1 MPFLDAD
8 TNYRSAYCDPCGG
21 RIGGARLFCVDCVH
35 KPTVEFDA
43 LDLCCEPQ
51 CVAASMPELIDLEVP
66 HEPDHRLVKARIPV
80 LLRHYGRVHS
90 EALGAFERV
99 RILYERLAKSTAHP
113 QEEEKAGSLEKE
125 TPNHEPTVSAMLTNV
140 ERVENVITTPQEEGA
155 RPFNQETPS
164 HQPTVAEMSAGVDKV
179 DDVSTAQDFSRGG
192 DGAEDSTSQHPTK
205 VQIQDGNLPTCGNC
219 KDRISFPFWYCIF
232 CRGEFPGT
240 KTVYLN
246 SEGNAVLLDDLFI
259 CAGCDRAGVPKLM
272 RSSGEHTE
280 AHHLIRCQEPQL
292 GRQTISPTE
301 QLFVMDGRLNV
312 MQMQLDD
319 LTRRMG
325 DHNDHIGD
333 LNGRVGDLTGSMA
346 NMIGE
351 LTGSMTS
358 LTSRI
363 ADIEVLLHR
372 LVGTANGSM

>member
-1 MPFLDAD
+1 MLFLDAD
-8 TNYRSAYCDPCGG
+8 TSYRSAYCDPCGG

-51 CVAASMPELIDLEVP
+51 CVAASIPDLIDLEVP

-80 LLRHYGRVHS
+80 LLRHYGRVYS
-90 EALGAFERV
+90 AALGAFERV
-99 RILYERLAKSTAHP
+99 RILYERLEKSTAHP
-113 QEEEKAGSLEKE
+113 REEEKARSVEE
-125 TPNHEPTVSAMLTNV
+125 TPNHESTVSTILTNV
-140 ERVENVITTPQEEGA
+140 DRVENVITTPQEEGV
-155 RPFNQETPS
+155 RPYNQETPS
-164 HQPTVAEMSAGVDKV
+164 HEPAVAEMSAGVDKV
-179 DDVSTAQDFSRGG
+179 DDVSTAQDCSRGG
-192 DGAEDSTSQHPTK
+192 DGAEDSTSQHPTEG
-205 VQIQDGNLPTCGNC
+205 QNQDGNLPTCGNC
-219 KDRISFPFWYCIF
+219 KGRISFPFWYCIF

-259 CAGCDRAGVPKLM
+259 CAGCDRDGVPKLM

-280 AHHLIRCQEPQL
+280 AHHLIRCQEPQT
-292 GRQTISPTE
+292 GRPTISPTE
-301 QLFVMDGRLNV
+301 QLLFMDGRLNV

-325 DHNDHIGD
+325 DHNDRI
-333 LNGRVGDLTGSMA
+333 GDLTGSMA
-346 NMIGE
+346 NMMGE

-363 ADIEVLLHR
+363 ANIELLLHR